1 MSMVKPV
8 TYWILCCLLFF
19 TSCEMKK
26 DLFGQGQGGD
36 EEILPENV
44 GLLDLHLV
52 AEREAAVPGTKGEME
67 EDLSLVTDDFCV
79 SILDSVGQV
88 VKSYDSYTELKMDG
102 DLLLPA
108 GKYTIRAFSGDDPD
122 AGFDTPY
129 YEGDT
134 TCVISAKEVVK
145 IEANCR
151 LANKKIQFDLSDQF
165 FDSFRGDYMI
175 VVDNGTGV
183 LTISSDELRSAYLRN
198 TGVLRFTIYTAT
210 YQGEAYTYS
219 CDLSKNE
226 QIQKYNNLYIK
237 LDAIDA
243 RPDVPVE
250 PSDPDNP
257 GTGEPEGPD
266 EPSEPSEPTDPTDP
280 TEPEN
285 PEYPFT
291 APTIK
296 VDVSLIEKNYV
307 IEVPSEF
314 VEVDTPDKPDVPD
327 TPGGNE
333 PGEEDKLLPSIVG
346 QGFNI
351 SEAIVVP
358 MSAAEGKMV
367 KVNINT
373 PGKLASLQVEI
384 SESMWQALDMVGID
398 HNFDM
403 CNLNADLE
411 KKLKDVG
418 LAIPNKGALSNV
430 FDITSFV
437 PLIALIGKGEY
448 SFSIKVVD
456 EAGKSVSATLT
467 IEMVD

>member
-8 TYWILCCLLFF
+8 TYWMLCCLLFF

-134 TCVISAKEVVK
+134 TCVISAKEVVR

-266 EPSEPSEPTDPTDP
+266 EPSEPSEPTDPT
-280 TEPEN
+280 EPEN

-333 PGEEDKLLPSIVG
+333 PGEEQPAKTEPEITGMIDGKAFDVNIPQTITEKTESIVVYLYLPTGLETLTVDVVIGDIIKLESMDLLDSSALTSINSLLHNIDPELRLEVPSRGEKGKLMFDISPFKKLLENNNS
-346 QGFNI
+346 FNI
-351 SEAIVVP
+351 TIKDKNGKEDKAKIV
-358 MSAAEGKMV
+358 
-367 KVNINT
+367 
-373 PGKLASLQVEI
+373 
-384 SESMWQALDMVGID
+384 
-398 HNFDM
+398 
-403 CNLNADLE
+403 LN
-411 KKLKDVG
+411 KK
-418 LAIPNKGALSNV
+418 
-430 FDITSFV
+430 
-437 PLIALIGKGEY
+437 
-448 SFSIKVVD
+448 
-456 EAGKSVSATLT
+456 
-467 IEMVD
+467 